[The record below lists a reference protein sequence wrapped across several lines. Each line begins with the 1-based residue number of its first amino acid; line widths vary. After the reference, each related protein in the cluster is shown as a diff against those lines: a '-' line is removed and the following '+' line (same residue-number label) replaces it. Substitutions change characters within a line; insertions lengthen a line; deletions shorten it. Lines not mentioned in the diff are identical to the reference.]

1 MLVWLAQGRAVFI
14 APGVEAELQV
24 LRQGLGEA
32 GLRRQRTAGKA
43 EQQLRQPIGL
53 RQGAEGVEPQAD
65 LGLLELAEVA
75 IGRIEPAIKLRGAT
89 ERQFHALELLG
100 QGLAQGA
107 SPFTAELT
115 GLPILIQQ
123 HLKSLQCAMQA
134 CPSEGRCQ
142 VIEDHRLAAAL
153 GLGTLAGIVDDEGIK
168 VWQGP

>member
-75 IGRIEPAIKLRGAT
+75 IGGIEPAIEFR
-89 ERQFHALELLG
+89 
-100 QGLAQGA
+100 
-107 SPFTAELT
+107 
-115 GLPILIQQ
+115 
-123 HLKSLQCAMQA
+123 
-134 CPSEGRCQ
+134 
-142 VIEDHRLAAAL
+142 AAA
-153 GLGTLAGIVDDEGIK
+153 ER
-168 VWQGP
+168 